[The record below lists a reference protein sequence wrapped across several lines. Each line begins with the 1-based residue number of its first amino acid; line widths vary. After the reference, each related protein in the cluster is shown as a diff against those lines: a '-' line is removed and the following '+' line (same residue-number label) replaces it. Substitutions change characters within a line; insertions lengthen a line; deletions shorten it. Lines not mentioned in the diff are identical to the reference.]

1 MITLV
6 AIKSG
11 GLVMLTHGLAAN
23 VRGRI
28 VRRPELG
35 ELDGFIGKST
45 SSWGYR

>member
-11 GLVMLTHGLAAN
+11 GLVMLTHGLVAN

-35 ELDGFIGKST
+35 ELDGFIGKSP